1 MGGGCVEGTLSYMTM
16 WQANKPHINIG
27 VGLEYMRGHRHQ
39 VGGMGMVNVGE
50 SQTSVSG
57 DGLGVFSLG
66 LYEFLGG
73 QDMAIFRVT

>member
-1 MGGGCVEGTLSYMTM
+1 
-16 WQANKPHINIG
+16 
-27 VGLEYMRGHRHQ
+27 
-39 VGGMGMVNVGE
+39 MGMVNVGE

-73 QDMAIFRVT
+73 QDMAIFRVTWVSDTFQVQTHWKQATAPWMATASLFVNIKQ